1 MAETYLTPTFQ
12 NAAKPPADAPAAAAP
27 DATAPAAAQTGG
39 EQYQTPTFKKA
50 VAPPPPVDSGGGQ
63 TTGGTQNQSNAW
75 TLNPQTWNVPM
86 PQSVQD
92 WGTVA
97 GNEAMATT
105 IPSLRA
111 QAEAAR
117 KRLDPATAAS
127 ADFAGNVLSPT
138 QLLTP
143 VAGPEAAGGAH
154 EGIKSA
160 VTNWKPDESW
170 GDYFKNV
177 GEDTG
182 LGALFGH
189 LGRWTA
195 SQAPGHFG
203 DATREMIKG
212 LPGAAI
218 GLHAVN
224 AGADF
229 AHNMG
234 TAAEAFGLYGGLN
247 RFGTWAGKKVE
258 DLGSSP
264 YVQQAIKSVILGG
277 GSTARQQVPGPLDQ
291 LFMPGN

>member
-12 NAAKPPADAPAAAAP
+12 SAAKPPADAPAAAAP
-27 DATAPAAAQTGG
+27 DATAPAPAQTGG

-50 VAPPPPVDSGGGQ
+50 VAPQETTGGGQ
-63 TTGGTQNQSNAW
+63 ATTGGTQNQSNAW
-75 TLNPQTWNVPM
+75 TLNPQTWNVPL
-86 PQSVQD
+86 PQSVTD
-92 WGTVA
+92 FGTVA
-97 GNEAMATT
+97 GNEAMAGTL
-105 IPSLRA
+105 PGLRA

-117 KRLDPATAAS
+117 KRLPDAVAAG
-127 ADFAGNVLSPT
+127 ADLTGNVLSPT

-143 VAGPEAAGGAH
+143 VAGPEAAGALH

-160 VTNWKPDESW
+160 VNNWKPDEDW
-170 GDYFKNV
+170 PTYLKNV

-182 LGALFGH
+182 LGAAFGYG
-189 LGRWTA
+189 GRVVA

-277 GSTARQQVPGPLDQ
+277 GSAARQQVPGPLDQ
-291 LFMPGN
+291 LIWPGP